1 MKRNILLLLCI
12 TLLMAVCLVSCNNDC
27 EHTFSQEWASDATS
41 HWHPATC
48 PHGEIK
54 DSLANHIDAE
64 EDGVCDVC
72 AYAVGHI
79 HTAEDKW
86 TYDDTNHWQVATC
99 SHAGELI
106 NIALHSDENTDGVC
120 DVCKGHVHDVNAAG
134 YCKIASCGK
143 KVKDIDETNLTEL
156 IPAVVSQSGLING
169 GTVSYDFYGPS
180 NTGDAYVATKLD
192 TVTYLFGKNDYT
204 YVKVVTDSVNSGVV
218 GNGTYETWHQLI
230 APDETFGVFREDS
243 NDIVLDM
250 SNANKLRGYYI
261 ALSTLAGDYG
271 AEATLYALYEAA
283 IGDIIGELEVYPNAD
298 ENKITFKYNFKT
310 VFINTSDVTTE
321 TGERDTVHNVN
332 YFEVEVT
339 ITYSD
344 EYALTGF
351 VILVDSYTNDPGT
364 ADGVGFLEQD
374 VDLDYDPDTDTF
386 TLRDNA
392 LPNTYTIV
400 VTQTIGER
408 TEENPYPQSKYVP
421 DNFDLYLGYD
431 SETGAYSDKVSENI
445 TSSVKEFV
453 RLYVANCVPEG
464 TSLHFVNDLV
474 TYKLYKDGVEVE
486 NADDYSNPVAVAM
499 FTFSGEQRSFFVYPK
514 EDGAYKLVVY
524 INNKTVKEINILV
537 GDVDEDNIVLKD
549 NEFAVKI
556 TDSYAWTN
564 EVSFTAPE
572 AGTYYFKLPA
582 GIGFVNADAYDAA
595 EETEATNDSPD
606 PYFDFQQA
614 GNENGGQFHITL
626 EEGQTIRFY
635 VNGAKTGTFVISYA
649 VI

>member
-120 DVCKGHVHDVNAAG
+120 DVCNGHVHDVNAAG

-321 TGERDTVHNVN
+321 TGDRDTVHNVN

-486 NADDYSNPVAVAM
+486 NADDYSNTVAVAM

-537 GDVDEDNIVLKD
+537 GDVDEDNIVLND

>member
-12 TLLMAVCLVSCNNDC
+12 TLLMAVCLASCSNDC
-27 EHTFSQEWASDATS
+27 EHTFSQEWASDAKS

-72 AYAVGHI
+72 AYVVGHI

-86 TYDDTNHWQVATC
+86 SCDDEYHWQIATC

-106 NIALHSDENTDGVC
+106 NKALHLDENVDGFC

-134 YCKIASCGK
+134 YCTTCGE

-180 NTGDAYVATKLD
+180 NTGDAYIATKLD

-204 YVKVVTDSVNSGVV
+204 YVKVVTESVNSGVV

-243 NDIVLDM
+243 NDVVLDM

-271 AEATLYALYEAA
+271 AESTLYALYEAA

-310 VFINTSDVTTE
+310 VFINTSDVTTD

-386 TLRDNA
+386 TLRENA

-431 SETGAYSDKVSENI
+431 SETGAYSDKVSGNV

-486 NADDYSNPVAVAM
+486 NPDDYSNPVAVAM

-537 GDVDEDNIVLKD
+537 GNVDEDNIVLND

-635 VNGAKTGTFVISYA
+635 VNGAKTGTFIISYA